1 MDGQG
6 VVQGLTAPAPDAGGL
21 ARSRLVRYGMYCMM
35 SFPIV
40 DFALRLHGVHP
51 LGVIWDKLVLL
62 VLVCTVVWRYLSG
75 VRPRWFSWQKLGVW
89 YMVFGLGLMFAGMAS
104 PLIAIQGYRIDVYYI
119 LFAYMIPIVVE
130 PEDVELLLHIG
141 AMTAILIAV
150 HGIYQYITKAP
161 MPAAWVDTS
170 QHVRTRVYSVLQ
182 SPNELGSYMA
192 LMTPL
197 IAGLAIHT
205 TDRWRRVL
213 YAGGAVCCALTLLF
227 TFTRGAW
234 VALVL
239 SLFIVSVLFERR
251 LLFAL
256 VLIAVLAYFVPPIHH
271 RIGEL
276 FSPVYWMKSA
286 SSGRISRWLQAF
298 DLMST
303 NPLFGVGLGHYGGA
317 VASIYHKSIYSDNY
331 YAKTLGEVGLVGLTL
346 FISMHIALMRD
357 LFRGVLRKA
366 SGRARY
372 IAIGGF
378 TGLLAVLIHNSM
390 ENVFEFGPMAAAYFV
405 YAALFLTWGRGLG
418 EERGLSKEVV
428 HEAVDSPSP

>member
-1 MDGQG
+1 M
-6 VVQGLTAPAPDAGGL
+6 
-21 ARSRLVRYGMYCMM
+21 ARSRLVRYSMYGMV

-40 DFALRLHGVHP
+40 DFALRLHHVHP

-62 VLVCTVVWRYLSG
+62 VLLAYAVLRYLTG
-75 VRPRWFSWQKLGVW
+75 TRPLWFSWQKFGVW

-119 LFAYMIPIVVE
+119 LFAYLIPLVIG
-130 PEDVELLLHIG
+130 PEDVEPLLHIG
-141 AMTAILIAV
+141 AMTAILIGV

-161 MPAAWVDTS
+161 IPADWVDTS

-192 LMTPL
+192 LMTP
-197 IAGLAIHT
+197 IIIGLAVRTKH
-205 TDRWRRVL
+205 RLRRGL
-213 YAGGAVCCALTLLF
+213 YGFGAVCCACTLLF

-234 VALVL
+234 VALAL
-239 SLFIVSVLFERR
+239 SVFIVAVLFERR
-251 LLFAL
+251 LL
-256 VLIAVLAYFVPPIHH
+256 AVLVVFAVLGYFVPPIHH

-276 FSPVYWMKSA
+276 LSPVYWMKSA

-303 NPLFGVGLGHYGGA
+303 DPLFGVGLGHYGGA

-331 YAKTLGEVGLVGLTL
+331 YAKTMGEVGLVGLTL
-346 FISMHIALMRD
+346 FITMHVALMRD
-357 LFRGVLRKA
+357 LFRNVLKA
-366 SGRARY
+366 AAGRDKYLAL
-372 IAIGGF
+372 GGF

-390 ENVFEFGPMAAAYFV
+390 ENVFEFGPMAASYFV
-405 YAALFLTWGRGLG
+405 YAALFLIWG
-418 EERGLSKEVV
+418 RGLSKEVAN
-428 HEAVDSPSP
+428 EAVDTPSP